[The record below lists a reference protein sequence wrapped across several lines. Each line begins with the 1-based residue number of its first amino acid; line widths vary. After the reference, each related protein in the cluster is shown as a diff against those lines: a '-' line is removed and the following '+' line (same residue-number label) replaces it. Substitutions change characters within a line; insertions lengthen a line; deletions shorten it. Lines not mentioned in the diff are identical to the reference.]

1 MRFCDCLSLWAPR
14 AAGRKKPRFTK
25 NPGPSFTGLPILS
38 LYSSNDF
45 SRPLSLLVMAGIAFA
60 AVSHAG
66 ALGLPWGVGS
76 GDCLSV
82 LGALDAQNT
91 ILAPFRRGKDDVP
104 GGRAS
109 RRALGRAPVFLTC
122 LDVFAFSRL
131 GARGIMLPVDCAWGV
146 SRAHVVVAKSNFIES
161 RLAHG
166 RQAALPLRPALGGTY
181 LGHPTPHQ
189 KTTLRTPTTSEVDC
203 QCRVQKCRRSMHQL
217 RPGLFMTAVHTRC
230 TTAPGST
237 AAAAPHPGIVPAA
250 ASATAPHPGTVAA
263 GAWGCT
269 VLPRYT

>member
-1 MRFCDCLSLWAPR
+1 MRFCDCLRLWAPR

-60 AVSHAG
+60 TVSHAG

-104 GGRAS
+104 GARAS

-131 GARGIMLPVDCAWGV
+131 GARGICFLSTARGGC
-146 SRAHVVVAKSNFIES
+146 RAHTFLLLKVGSLKVDWPTGAKLLCHFAQRWAGHTWATPRPIKRQLCERP
-161 RLAHG
+161 RL
-166 RQAALPLRPALGGTY
+166 L
-181 LGHPTPHQ
+181 
-189 KTTLRTPTTSEVDC
+189 K
-203 QCRVQKCRRSMHQL
+203 
-217 RPGLFMTAVHTRC
+217 
-230 TTAPGST
+230 
-237 AAAAPHPGIVPAA
+237 
-250 ASATAPHPGTVAA
+250 
-263 GAWGCT
+263 
-269 VLPRYT
+269 